1 MPAQPVVELSQLEIH
16 RPPEKEPASL
26 QLSCAT
32 FSRETPTLQ
41 RLRRLLEKLRSRPF
55 LSFAI
60 SSLAKLTLQLLAIR
74 SRPEMLPL
82 PLSSVNVSPAT
93 LTRSALVIDR

>member
-1 MPAQPVVELSQLEIH
+1 MLQS
-16 RPPEKEPASL
+16 PPL
-26 QLSCAT
+26 LSCAT

-41 RLRRLLEKLRSRPF
+41 PLRRLPQMLRSLPF

-60 SSLAKLTLQLLAIR
+60 SSLAKLTLPLLAIR
-74 SRPEMLPL
+74 SRLEMLPL

-93 LTRSALVIDR
+93 LTRWALVIDRRPGTH